1 MKKIRNLLIVIIAF
15 VICLNLFPQNGIL
28 TKLYRENP
36 VSGDD
41 VSGMEGYTFLTE
53 DFSYLDGKLTY
64 GKDKPRYDYQYLFKY
79 YNAVTWE
86 NTDVGKTEGS
96 VLVGGHFK
104 PEYNSYGNLSLGRA
118 SYIKGRI
125 ELGQLGGTEPTRQY
139 FGMDNVFSIGAGYT
153 TINNGVAGIA
163 GDRGIYH
170 SNDFFDF
177 STISSQNGQIQQDS
191 QAMIE
196 DESTILHVNDIVPSS
211 DGINCVYIL
220 DGHSYTIGD
229 DLYKK
234 MLEGGTYDS
243 PQTNQ
248 AKSVNFVYVT
258 ESESMSSDKETVINF
273 PKSLLEED
281 SGKMLLPNAKA
292 LIVESLE
299 SISNT
304 YFANVNF
311 GSLQTQAQWA
321 AKSERLREG
330 TKFIWNIPFATEL
343 RMHEEAFGLVLAP
356 NANIDASKD
365 AYRLYGQVIAKSI
378 NSTSLEIY
386 SVPYGGTDE
395 PLDPYEPP
403 VQTYNYTINKIW
415 KDGET
420 VLSKESLNDLH
431 ATFMLCDKDGNR
443 AKDENGKTYDPVKLT
458 KDTGFE
464 NVVAFKGIHRDDYRV
479 VETETVDGWMKDEN
493 PVVENGISTFIN
505 TKMVKKTF
513 DYTVNKVWKDGE
525 TVLSKE
531 SLNDLHATFMLC
543 DKDGNR
549 AKDENGKTYDPVKLT
564 KDTGFENVVAFK
576 GIHRDDYKVVE
587 TSTVD
592 GWSKDEN
599 PVVENGT
606 FTFIN
611 RKKQTITVETQW
623 NFQNDQIIKAGLS
636 PHSILKLSGGQE
648 VSVYLSDGRVIVP
661 ETTQTLKE
669 ENKWTHTY
677 ENLDYGLYTPVIE
690 GYSDGWTWN
699 STEEVSDNH
708 WIITFN
714 QVPTYDYTITKK
726 WSENGENLKNDQL
739 SGHTA
744 SFEIK
749 DGEDVV
755 AEVKLDGTEE
765 TPWTTTITGLDKA
778 DYTIEEVGY
787 TAPEG
792 EEWTKADPEVNAE
805 NRIFA
810 FTNTK
815 ELKQTIRAQKQWA
828 HKTNHDFD
836 ENEAFVMFQLYKI
849 VEDSEVAVGQPKRV
863 DKSTNWKAVW
873 EEMPIE
879 ETYKVEEVVGYENYV
894 HTSTLYNEELDT
906 WVITNKFKGKDPMID
921 MGVLKI
927 HKQWNHGSNPKLLQ
941 PKTAYF
947 DIYLNDD
954 SEPFETVE
962 LTEVMNW
969 EYSQDYPQIIGMNG
983 FIDIP
988 VLAPTEGTTNTYR
1001 VVERDID
1008 NYETILQT
1016 EDGWEYHSTSIY
1028 VEPATNVEKPKDNE
1042 YTSDEDVIVPA
1053 IGIDKDDEDNTSA
1066 SPDTRDT
1073 SNAMGSARML
1083 ILSGFSFIVLLLK
1096 RRKQSYKEKS

>member
-15 VICLNLFPQNGIL
+15 VICLNVFPQNGIL

-53 DFSYLDGKLTY
+53 DFSYLDGKLIY

-79 YNAVTWE
+79 YNVVTTQ
-86 NTDVGKTEGS
+86 NTAIGTTEGS
-96 VLVGGHFK
+96 VLVGEDFT
-104 PEYNSYGNLSLGRA
+104 N
-118 SYIKGRI
+118 
-125 ELGQLGGTEPTRQY
+125 
-139 FGMDNVFSIGAGYT
+139 
-153 TINNGVAGIA
+153 NNGYANYEFG
-163 GDRGIYH
+163 RGSYVRGKLTGGGAPGHKYTQQFFGLDNKIDVD
-170 SNDFFDF
+170 SNNSSHIIVNDKMNMYGEGPVYKSKDYFDF
-177 STISSQNGQIQQDS
+177 DKISDMQVGIQSQSNKMLNDSDITLTMDSVVQGPNNVKYVPIVNGK
-191 QAMIE
+191 
-196 DESTILHVNDIVPSS
+196 
-211 DGINCVYIL
+211 
-220 DGHSYTIGD
+220 SYKIAE
-229 DLYKK
+229 DLYKEMLGFYTYPSSFDWNNK
-234 MLEGGTYDS
+234 MIFVYITESENLSSNLETQISFPSYIENYSEGIVSMPWLKTLRVNNLDTFDINSLKNTSDNQLSDVQPSKEEGTRLIWNLPTANKLGFTNNFSSPFGYFIAPNADVAYQGGG
-243 PQTNQ
+243 NVHGGFI
-248 AKSVNFVYVT
+248 AKSV
-258 ESESMSSDKETVINF
+258 EC
-273 PKSLLEED
+273 P
-281 SGKMLLPNAKA
+281 
-292 LIVESLE
+292 
-299 SISNT
+299 
-304 YFANVNF
+304 
-311 GSLQTQAQWA
+311 
-321 AKSERLREG
+321 
-330 TKFIWNIPFATEL
+330 
-343 RMHEEAFGLVLAP
+343 GLTLMM
-356 NANIDASKD
+356 
-365 AYRLYGQVIAKSI
+365 
-378 NSTSLEIY
+378 
-386 SVPYGGTDE
+386 VPYGGANND
-395 PLDPYEPP
+395 LDPYEPP
-403 VQTYNYTINKIW
+403 VQTYDYTVNKVWKDGETVLSKDSQSGLEATFMLYDKYGNPAVDENGIEYDAVTLTEQTGFENVVAFKGIHRDDYKVVETSTVDGWSIDENPVAENGIFTFTNTKMVKETFDYTINKIW

-420 VLSKESLNDLH
+420 TLSKESLSGLV
-431 ATFMLCDKDGNR
+431 ATFMLCDKDGNP
-443 AKDENGKTYDPVKLT
+443 AIDENGKEYDPVKLT

-464 NVVAFKGIHRDDYRV
+464 NVVAFKGI
-479 VETETVDGWMKDEN
+479 
-493 PVVENGISTFIN
+493 P
-505 TKMVKKTF
+505 
-513 DYTVNKVWKDGE
+513 
-525 TVLSKE
+525 
-531 SLNDLHATFMLC
+531 
-543 DKDGNR
+543 
-549 AKDENGKTYDPVKLT
+549 
-564 KDTGFENVVAFK
+564 
-576 GIHRDDYKVVE
+576 RDDYKVVE

-623 NFQNDQIIKAGLS
+623 NFQNDQIIKACLS
-636 PHSILKLSGGQE
+636 PHSILKLSRGQE

-744 SFEIK
+744 TFEIK

-828 HKTNHDFD
+828 HKTNHGFD

-849 VEDSEVAVGQPKRV
+849 VEDSKVAVGQPKRV

-988 VLAPTEGTTNTYR
+988 VLAPAEGTTNTYR

-1042 YTSDEDVIVPA
+1042 YTSDEDVVVPA

-1083 ILSGFSFIVLLLK
+1083 ILSGFSLFVLLLK